1 MDQEPLLER
10 IESLNQS
17 LSEISKRLGRLE
29 SSALPF
35 DFGADSSDD
44 GARVT
49 SLLTLANDAIR
60 RLVQGETQPDI
71 LQAYLELASSWVPR
85 SVLFLNRNGT
95 LVPWRASGLELDD
108 LARVKVD
115 DEASLLARCVNEQK
129 VIYAED
135 QKVKDF
141 GWADEDNLP
150 KAAVS
155 IPLCFDELV
164 PVVLYADSDQNFSP
178 VGLEFL
184 SLLASLVLKNHAL
197 QQGHVQGGGEAAKA
211 PPPPLAPPDEGGSDK
226 ESTPSEGA
234 EAAPVEVEAVSEI
247 EDASESVESPVEE
260 SLDEEPEIEPE
271 ADESPVEEVPEEE
284 EEASAEEQ
292 EEEEETDEVAE
303 AEEEEEE
310 EEQEEETEEADEEEL
325 VEAASEEEEEEEKDF
340 DVLREEALRFAR
352 LLVSEIKLYNSEAVE
367 EGRDTSDIYDR
378 LGHDI
383 DRSRD
388 MYERRVHPTVRSQE
402 DCFDAEVVRILAS
415 GERDLLGSKYP
426 GPRVD

>member
-211 PPPPLAPPDEGGSDK
+211 PPPSLAPPDEGESDK

-247 EDASESVESPVEE
+247 EDASESVEAPVEE

-284 EEASAEEQ
+284 EEE
-292 EEEEETDEVAE
+292 E
-303 AEEEEEE
+303 AE
-310 EEQEEETEEADEEEL
+310 EEEL
-325 VEAASEEEEEEEKDF
+325 VEAATEEEEEEEKDF